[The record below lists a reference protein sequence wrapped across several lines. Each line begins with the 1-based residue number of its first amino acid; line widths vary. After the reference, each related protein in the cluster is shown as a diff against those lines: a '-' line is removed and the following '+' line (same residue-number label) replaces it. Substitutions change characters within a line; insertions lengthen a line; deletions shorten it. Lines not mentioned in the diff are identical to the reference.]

1 MGSRSEEL
9 DMELASIANW
19 GEGYGGGWECPGW
32 GRGIGSHIK
41 KAW

>member
-19 GEGYGGGWECPGW
+19 GRGMEGVGSAQGGGG
-32 GRGIGSHIK
+32 G
-41 KAW
+41 